1 MKNLIL
7 LIALVSS
14 LSSVS
19 ANQRST
25 VVLEES
31 DVALESITNGLLLSQ
46 ERMCK
51 GETNCFIDGEVVL
64 IELPLGGCLDRL
76 GPVTYVAKQVSKGKV
91 ELFVSA
97 INIASSDSYAAFCVA
112 MPSQIIEI
120 TLPNYF
126 GKVELKFQRPLTRR

>member
-76 GPVTYVAKQVSKGKV
+76 G
-91 ELFVSA
+91 LVSA